1 MDNNMKIHIDKLLS
15 FMKEEAYKPLTVQEL
30 EEAFGIEDSSEF
42 KEFVKAL
49 VMMEEQGLIVR
60 TRSNRYGLPERM
72 NLIRGK
78 VSGHAKGFAFVITE
92 DPNQGDVFIPPSELN
107 NAMHGDTVLVRV
119 STESSGSRQEGTV
132 IRIVERGLK
141 EVVGTYTESKNFGF
155 VIPDDKKIPNDIFI
169 PKKASN
175 GAIEGHKVVVHL
187 TTYPEGR
194 MSAEGEVIAILGH
207 KNDPGVDIL
216 SVIHKHGLPQAF
228 PVEVLEQA
236 NDVPETISEED
247 IKGRRDLRNEVIVTI
262 DGADAKDLD
271 DAVTVTELENGNYK
285 LGVHI
290 ADVSHYVTE
299 NSPIDK
305 EALERATSV
314 YLVDRVIP
322 MIPHRLSNGICSLN
336 PKVDRLTLSCE
347 MEINSQ
353 GEVVKHEIFQSV
365 IKTTE
370 RMTYS
375 DVKEI
380 LVDQKPELL
389 EKYES
394 IVPMFQ
400 RMEKLAQILR
410 NKRMTRGAI
419 DFDFKE
425 AKVLV
430 DKEGKPHDV
439 VIRER
444 TVAERLIEEFMLLA
458 NETVAEHFHWMNVP
472 FIYRIHEEPNAE
484 KLQRFLEFVTN
495 FGYTVKGTA
504 NTIHPRALQDILD
517 DVAGQPE
524 EMVIS
529 TVMLR
534 SMKQAKYDPE
544 SLGHFGLST
553 EFYTHFTSPIRRY
566 PDLIV
571 HRLIRT
577 YLIEGKVDEATKTKW
592 AEKMDMIADQSSNME
607 RRAVDAE
614 RETDDLK
621 KTEYML
627 DKVGE
632 EYDGIIS
639 SVTNFG
645 MFVELPNTI
654 EGLVHVSYLTDDY
667 YRYDERNYAM
677 IGERTGNVY
686 RIGDEITVRVVNVNK
701 DERAVDFEIVGMK
714 GTRRRQPSDAPKVI
728 KGDRGKRS
736 GAKEGRGRRK
746 SSDESKKPAERSGSI
761 DDGWSNQNPNKKKK
775 KKKSFQNAPASK
787 RKVKK
792 KKR

>member
-1 MDNNMKIHIDKLLS
+1 MEKEAFMDKLLS

-30 EEAFGIEDSSEF
+30 EEMMNITDADEY
-42 KEFVKAL
+42 KELVKAL
-49 VMMEEQGLIVR
+49 VALEEKGLVVR
-60 TRSNRYGLPERM
+60 TRSDRYGLPEKM
-72 NLIRGK
+72 NLIKGK
-78 VSGHAKGFAFVITE
+78 LSAHAKGFGFLLPE
-92 DPNQGDVFIPPSELN
+92 DTSLSDVFIPPTELN
-107 NAMHGDTVLVRV
+107 TAMNGDIVMVRLN
-119 STESSGSRQEGTV
+119 SQSSGSRQEGTV
-132 IRIVERGLK
+132 IRILERSIQR
-141 EVVGTYTESKNFGF
+141 VVGTYTETKSFGF
-155 VIPDDKKIPNDIFI
+155 VIPDDKKITSDIFI
-169 PKKASN
+169 PKHAN
-175 GAIEGHKVVVHL
+175 HGAVEGHKVVVTL
-187 TTYPEGR
+187 TSYPEGR
-194 MSAEGEVIAILGH
+194 MSAEGEVTEILGH
-207 KNDPGVDIL
+207 KNDPGIDIL
-216 SVIHKHGLPQAF
+216 SIIHKHGLPGEF
-228 PVEVLEQA
+228 PGEAMEQA
-236 NDVPETISEED
+236 NNTPDTIDEKD
-247 IKGRRDLRNEVIVTI
+247 LKDRRDLRDQMIVTI

-271 DAVTVTELENGNYK
+271 DAVTVTKLENGNYK

-305 EALERATSV
+305 EALERGTSV

-347 MEINSQ
+347 MTINKQ
-353 GEVVKHEIFQSV
+353 GQVVEHEIFQSV

-375 DVKEI
+375 DVKKI
-380 LVDQKPELL
+380 LVDDDEELKT
-389 EKYES
+389 KYDQL
-394 IVPMFQ
+394 VPMFKD
-400 RMEKLAQILR
+400 MEKLAEILR
-410 NKRMTRGAI
+410 GKRMERGAV

-430 DKEGKPHDV
+430 DEDGAAKDV

-444 TVAERLIEEFMLLA
+444 SVAEKLIEEFMLVA

-484 KLQRFLEFVTN
+484 KLQKFLEFVTT
-495 FGYTVKGTA
+495 FGYVVKGTA
-504 NTIHPRALQDILD
+504 GNIHPRALQSILD
-517 DVAGQPE
+517 AVRDRPE
-524 EMVIS
+524 ETVVS

-577 YLIEGKVDEATKTKW
+577 YLINGKVDEATREKW
-592 AEKMDMIADQSSNME
+592 AERLPEIADHTSTME

-621 KTEYML
+621 KAEFML
-627 DKVGE
+627 DKIGE
-632 EYDGIIS
+632 EFDGMIS

-654 EGLVHVSYLTDDY
+654 EGLIHVSFMTDDY
-667 YRYDERNYAM
+667 YRFDEQHFAM

-686 RIGDEITVRVVNVNK
+686 RIGDEITVKVVDVNK
-701 DERAVDFEIVGMK
+701 EERNIDFEIVGMK
-714 GTRRRQPSDAPKVI
+714 GTPRRPKDTDNR
-728 KGDRGKRS
+728 KKRGKP
-736 GAKEGRGRRK
+736 ARK
-746 SSDESKKPAERSGSI
+746 RVLNTNTPVSPPASEEKGEWFTKPK
-761 DDGWSNQNPNKKKK
+761 PKKKK
-775 KKKSFQNAPASK
+775 KKRGLQNAPKQK
-787 RKVKK
+787 RKK
-792 KKR
+792 KK